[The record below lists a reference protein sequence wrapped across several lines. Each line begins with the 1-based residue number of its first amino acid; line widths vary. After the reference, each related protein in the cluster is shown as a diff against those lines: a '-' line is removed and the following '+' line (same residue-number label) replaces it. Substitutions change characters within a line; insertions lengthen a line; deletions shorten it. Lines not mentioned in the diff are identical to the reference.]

1 MKAFV
6 FPGQGSQYSGMAKD
20 FSVYESSKEIF
31 ERAKKVLGFDI
42 TEIMNGDEETLK
54 LTENAQPSIYIT
66 SYIAFL
72 ELEKRGI
79 LPDVVAGHSLGEYT
93 ALAVA
98 GVYDFE
104 TGLYLVRKRGEYM
117 SKALEPGKGT
127 MAAVIGLNIE
137 NIEEVVNSIEG
148 VYIANYNSHDQ
159 VVISGLKE
167 SVEKAME
174 ILKDKGARRVVE
186 LMVSSPFHT
195 PFLEYA
201 REKMKE
207 EVEKVDFKKPR
218 WPIVMN
224 STAKPTENPEEIKR
238 NIIEQITGPVLWK
251 QSVDTMKEMGVT
263 EFIEVGPKTVLK
275 NLCRRMGANAKHFT
289 EILSE

>member
-1 MKAFV
+1 MRAFV

-20 FSVYESSKEIF
+20 FSVYESAKGVF
-31 ERAKKVLGFDI
+31 ERARKVLGFDI
-42 TEIMNGDEETLK
+42 TEIMDGDEETLK
-54 LTENAQPSIYIT
+54 LTENAQPAIFVT

-72 ELEKRGI
+72 ELEKRNI

-93 ALAVA
+93 ALAA
-98 GVYDFE
+98 SGVYDFE

-127 MAAVIGLNIE
+127 MAAVIGLDLDV
-137 NIEEVVNSIEG
+137 IEEVVRSIDG
-148 VYIANYNSHDQ
+148 VFIANYNSQDQ

-167 SVEKAME
+167 GVELAME
-174 ILKDKGARRVVE
+174 RLKEKGAKRVVE

-201 REKMKE
+201 RKKMEE
-207 EVEKVDFKKPR
+207 EVAGLKFNKPR

-224 STAKPTENPEEIKR
+224 VTARPTQDPEEIKE
-238 NIIEQITGPVLWK
+238 NLIAQITGSVLWK
-251 QSVDTMKEMGVT
+251 QSVDTLKSMGVK
-263 EFIEVGPKTVLK
+263 ECVEVGPKTVLK
-275 NLCRRMGANAKHFT
+275 NLCKRMEMEAKHFT
-289 EILSE
+289 EVIG